1 MFEGAAI
8 SKKNLDGEILKDAE
22 NPTKTTT
29 RILLKPHYIFNAL
42 ILIMDGLCMHV
53 LFDLTTKII
62 AEYLWT
68 YMVNFGGITYTSLTN
83 N

>member
-1 MFEGAAI
+1 M
-8 SKKNLDGEILKDAE
+8 N
-22 NPTKTTT
+22 N
-29 RILLKPHYIFNAL
+29 IFNAL